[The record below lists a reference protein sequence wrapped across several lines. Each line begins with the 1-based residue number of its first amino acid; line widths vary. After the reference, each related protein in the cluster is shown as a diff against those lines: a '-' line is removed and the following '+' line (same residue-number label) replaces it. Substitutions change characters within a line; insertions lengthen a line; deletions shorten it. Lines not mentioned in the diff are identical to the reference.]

1 MAALTT
7 TTARKIATK
16 ISSEKFSTPSVLLTT
31 PPQQNT
37 HLIKQR
43 CPSKGVSVFKI
54 KVIAAKVFDE
64 KGRGITFYDVC
75 KGKYKVVETLQ
86 QARNLLKYH
95 KKKGNLYSNT
105 LITIPQQ
112 YYATQEQAQTA
123 ASIQEYRNRTLFT
136 HPTRGK
142 PLKTLYTYKVYTTTR
157 HRQSKG

>member
-1 MAALTT
+1 MA
-7 TTARKIATK
+7 IK
-16 ISSEKFSTPSVLLTT
+16 ISSEKFSTPPVLLAT

-37 HLIKQR
+37 HLMIQR

-54 KVIAAKVFDE
+54 KIIAAKVFEE

-75 KGKYKVVETLQ
+75 KGKYKVVDTLQ

-105 LITIPQQ
+105 PITIPQQ

-136 HPTRGK
+136 HPTGLRNRKAIHLLLGIA
-142 PLKTLYTYKVYTTTR
+142 Y
-157 HRQSKG
+157 GI